1 MPKIQVFVSK
11 AILENINTIVID
23 KRNDGAKEHEA
34 NTSNTASMLIE
45 LGLKVYELQQKKTDS
60 NFNQTEF
67 NKVILENVV
76 KTSFICQK
84 LLGIN
89 SFMSE
94 IQDNEKLDYKLMA
107 YAVRNDT
114 AEVIN
119 EFFPKNEENT

>member
-11 AILENINTIVID
+11 ATLENINTIVID
-23 KRNDGAKEHEA
+23 KR
-34 NTSNTASMLIE
+34 
-45 LGLKVYELQQKKTDS
+45 